1 MAEDPEIFTQD
12 VGSGL
17 WYILRSINDNDLET
31 FSTGAGM
38 DFQRIYMDL
47 YLIALD
53 ITFFKG

>member
-1 MAEDPEIFTQD
+1 MAEDPKIFTQE
-12 VGSGL
+12 VGKKL
-17 WYILRSINDNDLET
+17 WSILKSMKDNDLET

-38 DFQRIYMDL
+38 DFQEIYMDL